1 MSQFGDDIL
10 KHLKRIWLASIIM
23 MTALSLRIPYE
34 MQQSKAI
41 KRANQPR
48 SCGTHTPTTR
58 YINND
63 FTSTNEP
70 THIKYDFI
78 I

>member
-34 MQQSKAI
+34 LQQSKA
-41 KRANQPR
+41 KKEH
-48 SCGTHTPTTR
+48 THP
-58 YINND
+58 YN
-63 FTSTNEP
+63 P
-70 THIKYDFI
+70 LYK
-78 I
+78 